1 MRPACGVGSMTDS
14 VLKKK
19 KKRQKRKLPVIDP
32 ELQHFAVLPFASVTG
47 SVSVSVRLF
56 PV

>member
-19 KKRQKRKLPVIDP
+19 KIKKKKLPVIDL